1 MSTSTKHVQN
11 FQYQISEGHHQII
24 ADVATSLG
32 GNDVGPDP
40 HQILKMSLAACTA
53 ITLQM
58 YAQRKQMDL
67 QDINVEVN
75 ILSEGK
81 ETQLSRRIHFTGNLS
96 AEDKARL
103 LEIAGKC
110 PIHRLLESQVHI
122 ATEEF

>member
-1 MSTSTKHVQN
+1 MSTTTKHIQKL
-11 FQYQISEGHHQII
+11 QYQIIEGRHQIVS
-24 ADVATSLG
+24 DVTPTLG
-32 GNDVGPDP
+32 GDDAGPDP

-58 YAQRKQMDL
+58 YANRKQMDL

-81 ETQLSRRIHFTGNLS
+81 ETQIGRRIHFEGNLS
-96 AEDKARL
+96 DEDKARL

-122 ATEEF
+122 ATEVF